1 MCDVGLQSSRAGEEP
16 HHQVEQ
22 LPAVGTGGSV
32 EATVRKRLLGEIVT
46 SLGATVN
53 ANGFKGIYLLLLLSN
68 NMYSKEVN
76 DTHSLVWI
84 VGGLLDDLAVDLIS
98 QQLLFLP

>member
-53 ANGFKGIYLLLLLSN
+53 ANGFKGIIYCY
-68 NMYSKEVN
+68 YSVITCIQKK
-76 DTHSLVWI
+76 
-84 VGGLLDDLAVDLIS
+84 
-98 QQLLFLP
+98 